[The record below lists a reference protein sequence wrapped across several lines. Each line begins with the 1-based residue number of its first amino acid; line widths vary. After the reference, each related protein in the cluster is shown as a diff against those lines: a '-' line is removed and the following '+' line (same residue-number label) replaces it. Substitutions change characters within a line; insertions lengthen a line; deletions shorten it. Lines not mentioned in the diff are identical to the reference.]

1 MKSQDSSRI
10 DINVANGG
18 CKPAGRTQS
27 NVEKTVVYCKGG
39 LSLRGP
45 SEFRSGFDSRHYH
58 KALERKGCP
67 KAVAKQLRR
76 LRCMFHSS
84 TYYFYCL
91 SPERSGLIRAFSL
104 VVKPRPR
111 LHKAGSRDRR
121 FDSTSA
127 HSYTIH
133 ILKIAQY
140 FQLISLKCD

>member
-1 MKSQDSSRI
+1 MSDEAARKAQWSQDSSLI
-10 DINVANGG
+10 DINVADGG

-27 NVEKTVVYCKGG
+27 NVEKTVVCCKGG

-67 KAVAKQLRR
+67 KAGAKQLRR
-76 LRCMFHSS
+76 LRCVLFHSS
-84 TYYFYCL
+84 TYYYYCL
-91 SPERSGLIRAFSL
+91 SPEQSGLIRAFSL

-121 FDSTSA
+121 FDSPSA
-127 HSYTIH
+127 HSYTFFI
-133 ILKIAQY
+133 
-140 FQLISLKCD
+140 